1 MEIINSEFRKNILS
15 HCCEK
20 KVYLGTQDC
29 SGCLKSCKFLIDKP
43 IAFHKWLTKQ
53 SDGQNDPIHFLI
65 ELLRKMIIEDQNTN
79 VFELLDMV
87 DIGEQQYN
95 RAGLKRV
102 AKMLLD
108 TNIIENDLTRKAV
121 NSIPKIKD
129 NKNNNKLN

>member
-1 MEIINSEFRKNILS
+1 MEIINSEFRKNVLS
-15 HCCEK
+15 YCCEK

-29 SGCLKSCKFLIDKP
+29 SGCLEQCKFVIDKP
-43 IAFHKWLTKQ
+43 IAFHNWVIEQ
-53 SDGQNDPIHFLI
+53 SKGQDDPVQFLI

-79 VFELLDMV
+79 VFELLDWV

-102 AKMLLD
+102 AIMLLD
-108 TNIIENDLTRKAV
+108 THFVSNRVDAV
-121 NSIPKIKD
+121 NRIPQIKD